1 MACYLYR
8 YHLVSSLSTISLLV
22 PSPMCTLDLPL
33 NAGIQISTNVLLF
46 NSAAAEKKKKRGKE
60 KEKPNQTHSK
70 TATTAEIP
78 AFQYEVLTQ
87 SLRFS
92 GKKAPWHPISP
103 QQSLPLRL
111 PLPEGKPSPYLADLE
126 IIRS

>member
-60 KEKPNQTHSK
+60 KEKPNQTK
-70 TATTAEIP
+70 PTAKP
-78 AFQYEVLTQ
+78 PPPP
-87 SLRFS
+87 R
-92 GKKAPWHPISP
+92 
-103 QQSLPLRL
+103 SLPFSTKSLHNHCGSQVKKL
-111 PLPEGKPSPYLADLE
+111 PGIPFLPSKAYRCAYRYPKGSPALTLQ
-126 IIRS
+126 IWK